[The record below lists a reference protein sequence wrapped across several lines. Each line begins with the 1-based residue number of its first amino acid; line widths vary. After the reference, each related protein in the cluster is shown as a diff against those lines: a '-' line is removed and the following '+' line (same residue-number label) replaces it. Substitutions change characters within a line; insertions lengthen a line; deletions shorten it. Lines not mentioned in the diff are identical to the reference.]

1 MRAPSRGACAVSEK
15 QRYDRQLLCVTFFL
29 VALGLIM
36 VMSASL
42 SIAQER
48 FSSPFFFLQK
58 HAIRVALG
66 ICMLIV
72 FMRIPFGVY
81 RRFSLWILLGA
92 FVLLVALFP
101 WGVRVRGSCRWL
113 SLPLVHCMVQPVE
126 IAKFALV
133 VFFAA
138 RIADT
143 NRRVTEFRRG
153 FLPLVGVVV
162 LMAVLVALQ
171 PNFSNALFLVMIAVA
186 MLFIGGCRLWHLVSF
201 GAGIA
206 GVAFIV
212 MRRFAHVQDRVAAFQ
227 DRAHD
232 LQGINWHINQS
243 LIALGSGFV
252 TGCGPG
258 RGHQKYS
265 FLPDAHTDFIYS
277 IVGEE
282 FGFLGTM
289 LVLALFVFI
298 FVRAVRAAVRAP
310 TSFGYLLALGI
321 GISITAAAL
330 INIAMTLGIVPTAGL
345 PLPFMSYGG
354 SSLLTAMASIGILLN
369 ISAEGRANA
378 RPFAPAPRPRRTSGG
393 AYVRRMQAR
402 KKVTR

>member
-1 MRAPSRGACAVSEK
+1 MRAASRGACTVNEK
-15 QRYDRQLLCVTFFL
+15 QTYDRHLLCVTIFL

-42 SIAQER
+42 SIGQER
-48 FSSPFFFLQK
+48 FSSPFFFLQN

-66 ICMLIV
+66 ICLLIV

-81 RRFSLWILLGA
+81 RRFSLWILVGS

-113 SLPLVHCMVQPVE
+113 SLPLVNCMVQPVE

-133 VFFAA
+133 VFFAT

-143 NRRVTEFRRG
+143 NRRITDFRRG
-153 FLPLVGVVV
+153 FLPLVGVVA

-171 PNFSNALFLVMIAVA
+171 PNFSNALLLVMIAIA
-186 MLFIGGCRLWHLVSF
+186 MLFIGGCRLVHLVSF
-201 GAGIA
+201 GTGIA
-206 GVAFIV
+206 GVAYVV
-212 MRRFAHVQDRVAAFQ
+212 MSRCAQVQDRIEAFR

-232 LQGINWHINQS
+232 LQGINWHVDQS
-243 LIALGSGFV
+243 LIAFGSGFI

-258 RGHQKYS
+258 RGHQKYN

-282 FGFLGTM
+282 FGIIGTM

-298 FVRAVRAAVRAP
+298 FARAVRAAVRAP
-310 TSFGYLLALGI
+310 SSFGYLLALGI

-330 INIAMTLGIVPTAGL
+330 INMAMTLGIVPTAGL

-369 ISAEGRANA
+369 ISAEGRASA
-378 RPFAPAPRPRRTSGG
+378 HPFAPAPRPRR
-393 AYVRRMQAR
+393 AVRRVYARRVQANKR
-402 KKVTR
+402 VTR